1 MVQYLQDM
9 FFWFV
14 RSIIICFPT
23 IFSYLGVFFS
33 MSKTERTD
41 QSDQNDKADWTNGA
55 ISSQNKKTIFD
66 LLGDGQICFIAFSVA
81 ASSITNLFELCLKR
95 SLMFGEIIVFVFLW
109 IASFSTIAF
118 YYYFNKVF
126 VEKQNDDVYS
136 KERISY
142 RNKAIYLILGF
153 VVVLSLITDVFL
165 CKYSPNINS
174 IYNGAITQVSE
185 V

>member
-1 MVQYLQDM
+1 M

-23 IFSYLGVFFS
+23 VFSYLGVFFS
-33 MSKTERTD
+33 MNKAERTD
-41 QSDQNDKADWTNGA
+41 GGTGSNE
-55 ISSQNKKTIFD
+55 SNKKTLLD

-95 SLMFGEIIVFVFLW
+95 SLTFGEIIVFVFLW
-109 IASFSTIAF
+109 IASFSSIAF

-142 RNKAIYLILGF
+142 RNKAIYIILGF
-153 VVVLSLITDVFL
+153 VVALSLITDVFL
-165 CKYSPNINS
+165 CKYFPSVDS
-174 IYNGAITQVSE
+174 IDNGAITQISE
-185 V
+185 VQQLVEVKK

>member
-1 MVQYLQDM
+1 
-9 FFWFV
+9 
-14 RSIIICFPT
+14 
-23 IFSYLGVFFS
+23 
-33 MSKTERTD
+33 
-41 QSDQNDKADWTNGA
+41 
-55 ISSQNKKTIFD
+55 
-66 LLGDGQICFIAFSVA
+66 
-81 ASSITNLFELCLKR
+81 
-95 SLMFGEIIVFVFLW
+95 MFGEIIVFVFLW